1 MAVAESNWEER
12 PMSKSGLLVE
22 LREGLRLATSTILQQ
37 SDVISEMESENLIL
51 RAKLRKLSQEL
62 SRFANQVSEDVT
74 P

>member
-1 MAVAESNWEER
+1 MV
-12 PMSKSGLLVE
+12 SKSGLLVE
-22 LREGLRLATSTILQQ
+22 LREGLRLSTSTILQQ